1 MGFGNIQLEPF
12 PNDWSMMKVYLIP
25 PGATEFSKSGELLG
39 LNNPPLSLDGVNQAE
54 RISQLLKPLV
64 LEAVIC
70 GPLKRH
76 MVTAKIIGSSHN
88 LPIRTE
94 KNLRDLNYGRWSGK
108 NFEVLL
114 KEEPKLMAKLQSSPG
129 RFKFPAGE
137 KVRKGWR
144 RVREFTYQF
153 KLNFGVGNV
162 AIVCDDF
169 VTMMVASQL
178 TRVPFSDL
186 QPWKSSNGEMTII
199 SMDNEQWQIESL
211 RGEKARIPITSSSR

>member
-1 MGFGNIQLEPF
+1 
-12 PNDWSMMKVYLIP
+12 MMKVYLIP
-25 PGATEFSKSGELLG
+25 PGATEFSRSGELLG

-54 RISQLLKPLV
+54 RISQLLKSLV

-70 GPLKRH
+70 GPSKRH

-108 NFEVLL
+108 NFDLL
-114 KEEPKLMAKLQSSPG
+114 LREEPKLMAKLQSSPG

-137 KVRKGWR
+137 KVKKGWR

-178 TRVPFSDL
+178 TRVSFSEL
-186 QPWKSSNGEMTII
+186 EPWKPSNGEMTVI
-199 SMDNEQWQIESL
+199 SMEKEQWMIESL
-211 RGEKARIPITSSSR
+211 RGARAPTSLTSSSR